1 MSVSVLLR
9 ARNEEQHIG
18 YCLQS
23 INDVLGRDTEVIIG
37 NNNSTDDTMSII
49 QMFDWM
55 DIQILPIDSYT
66 PGKSLNK
73 LVDHATSDAVL
84 ALSAHCKL
92 LPSQINFTNVAM
104 SSLHS
109 NMACFGKQI
118 PINKGKRITP
128 RYIWSHFGDE
138 NVLNMHSDIENRPF
152 LHNAFCFYRRH
163 YLKEF
168 PFDELLSG
176 KEDRYW
182 AADTIKRK
190 EQYLY
195 NPSLSVE
202 HYYTS
207 NGATWKGIG

>member
-1 MSVSVLLR
+1 MISVLLR
-9 ARNEEQHIG
+9 TRNEEQHIG

-37 NNNSTDDTMSII
+37 HNNSDDDTINI
-49 QMFDWM
+49 VHMFDWM
-55 DIQILPIDSYT
+55 DIQVLPIESYT

-73 LVDHATSDAVL
+73 LVDHATNDAVL
-84 ALSAHCKL
+84 VLSAHCKL
-92 LPSQINFTNVAM
+92 LPTQINFSHIAM
-104 SSLHS
+104 SSLHG

-118 PINKGKRITP
+118 PIYKGKKITP

-138 NVLNMHSDIENRPF
+138 CVTNMQSDIEDRPF

-182 AADTIKRK
+182 ARDTIDRGDNI
-190 EQYLY
+190 LY
-195 NPSLSVE
+195 NPELKVE